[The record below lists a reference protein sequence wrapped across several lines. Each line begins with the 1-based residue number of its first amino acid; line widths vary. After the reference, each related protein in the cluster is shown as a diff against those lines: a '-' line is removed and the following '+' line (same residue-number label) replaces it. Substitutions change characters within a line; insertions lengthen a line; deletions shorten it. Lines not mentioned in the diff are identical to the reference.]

1 MPISLNKTPQK
12 PIKLAK
18 EKPFKQK
25 IKDFCIENKFAGF
38 YVLAFA
44 VVIVW
49 LVFPVL
55 FSWFFSIIL
64 EKKYN
69 YPSDLGGVGDIYG
82 SLNTLFT
89 LLTLF
94 VVLYSNQKQLE
105 TNKEILRTSN
115 LQLNLARR
123 NHKDQMSESRRAIF
137 NNMFYSLL
145 NYKSEK
151 FKELSVVT
159 KKGTLNPTDFTRA
172 IYKEFLRLV
181 DTKWSNLDNVEQIN
195 LDKEFEYFV
204 NKISNGKGCEKLYT
218 YFYLYESIYKLINN
232 EKLTNSDEHFYKD
245 LVSNSMEVGEQVT
258 LIWIAA
264 SSDYHCDFLKN
275 SGIFT
280 FDMTETFVGFAD
292 KFLEESLFSHPNFLE
307 TWTEYKKNK
316 NPA

>member
-1 MPISLNKTPQK
+1 MPISLNKIPQK
-12 PIKLAK
+12 PIKLTK
-18 EKPFKQK
+18 EKTFSQK
-25 IKDFCIENKFAGF
+25 IKDFCIENKFSGF
-38 YVLAFA
+38 FLFSLIVLT
-44 VVIVW
+44 VW
-49 LVFPVL
+49 LFFPVI
-55 FSWFFSIIL
+55 FSLFFSFIL
-64 EKKYN
+64 DTQYN
-69 YPSDLGGVGDIYG
+69 YPDNLGGIGDIYG
-82 SLNTLFT
+82 SLNTLFS
-89 LLTLF
+89 LLTLL
-94 VVLYSNQKQLE
+94 VVLYSNDQQIE
-105 TNKEILRTSN
+105 TNKEILRASN

-137 NNMFYSLL
+137 NDMFYSLL

-151 FKELSVVT
+151 FKQLSVVT
-159 KKGTLNPTDFTRA
+159 KNGTLNPTDLTSA

-181 DTKWSNLDNVEQIN
+181 DTKWSNLDNVKQIN
-195 LDKEFEYFV
+195 LEKEFEYFV

-218 YFYLYESIYKLINN
+218 YFYLYESIYKLINS
-232 EKLTNSDEHFYKD
+232 EKLTDSDEHFYKD

-280 FDMTETFVGFAD
+280 FDMTETVVGFAD